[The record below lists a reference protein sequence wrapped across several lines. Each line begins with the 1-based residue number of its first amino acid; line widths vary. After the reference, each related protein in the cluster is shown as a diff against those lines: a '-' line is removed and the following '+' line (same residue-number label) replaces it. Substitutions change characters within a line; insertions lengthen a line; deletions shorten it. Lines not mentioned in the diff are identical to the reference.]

1 MNREAAERIDP
12 PPQHDR
18 DQRLAQLLAELTD
31 QLHRGQQP
39 AIEELTTREPELA
52 AELRELW
59 AAAMLAEQI
68 AVVASDASL
77 QATWHALPGDDTA
90 HARDARALPAHF
102 GDFEILAELGR
113 GGMGVVY
120 QARQVSL
127 DRDVALKVVLRGSWA
142 SPADL
147 ARFRAEASS
156 AARLSHPG
164 IVPVYEVGQVDE
176 QPYFTMKLVDGRS
189 LSERLAAGPLSG
201 REAAELL
208 APVCRAI
215 QYAHEQGVLHRD
227 LKPSNV
233 LLDVEGRP
241 HVTDFGLAR
250 RIESDERW
258 TQTGAILGTPTYMS
272 PEQAAGSR
280 GQLGPA
286 SDVYSLGAILYH
298 MLTGRPPLQ
307 GPTALD
313 TVLLVLEQDPL
324 PPRLWNPLADRDLEM
339 IALRSLQKLPALRYP
354 SAGALADDLEAY
366 LADEPIAARSGT
378 FGQLIGR
385 WFRETHHAA
394 VLENWGLLWMWHS
407 LALLGICLVTNYL
420 QARGVRSP
428 GPYFALWTAGLGTW
442 AAIFWALRR
451 RAGPVTFVE
460 RQIAHVWASSMIGI
474 ALMFVLELVLGM
486 PVLTLSPL
494 LGLTSGMVF
503 LVKAGILTGE
513 FYVQAAALFATA
525 IIMALMDRR
534 GIPGSISLFGLVSA
548 ACFFIPGLKYYRQS
562 KAEG

>member
-1 MNREAAERIDP
+1 MTRQPDP
-12 PPQHDR
+12 PADR
-18 DQRLAQLLAELTD
+18 DSRLAGLLAELTE
-31 QLHRGQQP
+31 QLRQGQEP
-39 AIEELTTREPELA
+39 RVEELAAREPELA

-59 AAAMLAEQI
+59 AAALLAERFAAI
-68 AVVASDASL
+68 ASDEHL
-77 QATWHALPGDDTA
+77 QATWNAALESGMPTAGPALPG
-90 HARDARALPAHF
+90 HF
-102 GDFEILAELGR
+102 GDFEILEELGR

-120 QARQVSL
+120 RARQVSL
-127 DRDVALKVVLRGSWA
+127 DREVALKVVLRGTWA
-142 SPADL
+142 SAADL
-147 ARFRAEASS
+147 ARFRAEAGS
-156 AARLSHPG
+156 AARLSHPN
-164 IVPVYEVGQVDE
+164 IVPVYEVGQIDE
-176 QPYFTMKLVDGRS
+176 QPYFTMKLVAGTT
-189 LSERLAAGPLSG
+189 LAERLAAGPLPG
-201 REAAELL
+201 REAAALL

-215 QYAHEQGVLHRD
+215 QYAHEQGLLHRD

-233 LLDVEGRP
+233 LLDADGRP
-241 HVTDFGLAR
+241 HVSDFGLAR

-258 TQTGAILGTPTYMS
+258 TQTGAILGTPLYMS

-280 GQLGPA
+280 GQLGPT

-313 TVLLVLEQDPL
+313 TVLLVLEQDPP
-324 PPRLWNPLADRDLEM
+324 PPRLVNPLADADLEM
-339 IALRSLQKLPALRYP
+339 IALRSLQKLPALRYAT
-354 SAGALADDLEAY
+354 AGALADDLEAW
-366 LADEPIAARSGT
+366 LADEPIAARSGK
-378 FGQLIGR
+378 FGQVFARL
-385 WFRETHHAA
+385 FRETHHAV

-407 LALLGICLVTNYL
+407 LALLVICLVTNAFQY
-420 QARGVRSP
+420 RGIRSP
-428 GPYFALWTAGLGTW
+428 GPYVMLWTVGLGTW

-474 ALMFVLELVLGM
+474 ALLFVLEMLMGL

-513 FYVQAAALFATA
+513 FYVQSAALFATA
-525 IIMALMDRR
+525 IVMAWMDRA

-548 ACFFIPGLKYYRQS
+548 ACFFFPGLKYWKQRGRGVNS
-562 KAEG
+562 GE